1 MTLFSLKSPT
11 GIVCAV
17 GLFSELSPPVEMT
30 ERFDT
35 FVFRQDGKIKTAFG
49 LFLPFSL

>member
-1 MTLFSLKSPT
+1 MTLFKLKSPT

-17 GLFSELSPPVEMT
+17 GLFSELFPSIEMT

-35 FVFRQDGKIKTAFG
+35 FVFQRDGKIKTAFG
-49 LFLPFSL
+49 LFLPIIL